1 MGRRGD
7 GGVEIYRN
15 IDSIGGATMSRIGLR
30 ILAAVL
36 TLVIVA
42 APGLAGKRA
51 TVKKSFSVTAAP
63 FPMSGSVQ
71 PGGCANGEEGIH
83 KTTIPFRT
91 PGKGTLSVELSNFV
105 GDWDLHVAVNGSI
118 IASSNGDHEAVTEQ
132 VSGLPFAKGAKVD
145 IIACNWS
152 GGPTADGTYTYVY
165 KK

>member
-1 MGRRGD
+1 
-7 GGVEIYRN
+7 
-15 IDSIGGATMSRIGLR
+15 MSRFAIKV
-30 ILAAVL
+30 LAA
-36 TLVIVA
+36 TLVLAVVA
-42 APGLAGKRA
+42 SPGLAAKKK
-51 TVKKSFSVTAAP
+51 TVKKSFTATNAP

-83 KTTIPFRT
+83 KTTIPFKT
-91 PGKGTLSVELSNFV
+91 PGKGTLSVELTNFV

-118 IASSNGDHEAVTEQ
+118 IASSNGDHEAVTEN
-132 VSGLPFAKGAKVD
+132 VSGLPFPKGAQVE

>member
-1 MGRRGD
+1 
-7 GGVEIYRN
+7 
-15 IDSIGGATMSRIGLR
+15 MSRFGVK

-36 TLVIVA
+36 SLVLVA
-42 APGLAGKRA
+42 APGLAGKKK

-63 FPMSGSVQ
+63 LPMSGSVQ
-71 PGGCANGEEGIH
+71 AGGCANGEEGVH
-83 KTTIPFRT
+83 KTTIPFKT

-105 GDWDLHVAVNGSI
+105 GDWDLHVAMNDSI
-118 IASSNGDHEAVTEQ
+118 IASSNGDHTAVTEQ
-132 VSGLPFAKGAKVD
+132 LSGLRFAKGSQVE